1 MMRTSIAL
9 LLLSA
14 ALLLP
19 AGGDRFFVSAGAAA
33 LVSADSHFADTYGR
47 VQLSPELRAGYNLYR
62 HFYFWLG
69 GGFCSAKWTIPVVED
84 ESAATQAF
92 LCLGGGWETR
102 RTRRLQADLTI
113 ALLMAGFREKA
124 MGVTESKWAPGF
136 DVRLGLHYY
145 LKRRIFLG
153 LTTGYAGAWTSIRTE
168 TGEYDI
174 ILGGLRLGGLVGFR
188 F

>member
-1 MMRTSIAL
+1 MKRTSIAVV
-9 LLLSA
+9 LLSA
-14 ALLLP
+14 ALVLP

-33 LVSADSHFADTYGR
+33 LLPADSRFADTYGK

-69 GGFCSAKWTIPVVED
+69 GGFCTASWTIPVVE
-84 ESAATQAF
+84 EKSAATQAF
-92 LCLGGGWETR
+92 LSLGAGWETR

-124 MGVTESKWAPGF
+124 MGATASKWAPGF
-136 DVRLGLHYY
+136 DVRIGLRHF
-145 LKRRIFLG
+145 LKQRLFLG
-153 LTTGYAGAWTSIRTE
+153 MTVGYAGAWTSIRTE
-168 TGEYDI
+168 TGESDI
-174 ILGGLRLGGLVGFR
+174 VLGGVRLGGLVGFR